1 MSKQIPEGFTPW
13 IGGERPFYPWERI
26 EVIFDDG
33 TGGSWKAGELHWSY
47 HKDMVRNIVAY
58 RREKLSIPEGFT
70 RWDGGECPVAA
81 DTQVEVVFSYGG
93 NVFVAAKHLRWS
105 NHPDFSIIAYRVIE
119 AEKPVV
125 KIPKGFTPWE
135 GGEIPVG
142 FGEQV
147 SIVIRNGNR
156 GSAPAADL
164 NWSHTGGADDIIAY
178 QAIEEEKTQR
188 ATTRSAPDLLDAAAG
203 HLRDRAATYDKPEG
217 ERSMAKT
224 IAIFNLHHD
233 TSLTEA
239 QGWHLLQ
246 ILKDVRLFTRETYHA
261 DSAEDCIAYAALKA
275 ESMQKGG
282 V

>member
-1 MSKQIPEGFTPW
+1 MSKQ
-13 IGGERPFYPWERI
+13 
-26 EVIFDDG
+26 
-33 TGGSWKAGELHWSY
+33 
-47 HKDMVRNIVAY
+47 
-58 RREKLSIPEGFT
+58 
-70 RWDGGECPVAA
+70 
-81 DTQVEVVFSYGG
+81 
-93 NVFVAAKHLRWS
+93 
-105 NHPDFSIIAYRVIE
+105 
-119 AEKPVV
+119 
-125 KIPKGFTPWE
+125 IPKGFTPWE

-142 FGEQV
+142 FGELV
-147 SIVIRNGNR
+147 SIVVRNGNR

-188 ATTRSAPDLLDAAAG
+188 TTTRSAPDLLDAAAG